1 MSRARRVRRPDAG
14 AHAHGRSGSRK
25 APRVLLIVAVCAAVG
40 ATTAVGLVRT
50 GGGDSARPRASANVT
65 EKATPQHRSSSPA
78 VRGPVLGRAAPVE
91 LRIRTIGLRSRLLA
105 LGLRT
110 DGTVAVPAADQIA
123 RAGWYEYSPTP
134 GEVGPAVI
142 LGHVHRPAGQTDRP
156 VFSRLETLRRGDLV
170 EVVRAD
176 EVVAVFRVDRVERYP
191 AEHFPAREV
200 YGAAD
205 HAALRLI
212 TCTAPGTTPAPDER
226 NVVVYAS
233 LVTSRTVG

>member
-1 MSRARRVRRPDAG
+1 MSRERRAG
-14 AHAHGRSGSRK
+14 AHAQGRSAPRK
-25 APRVLLIVAVCAAVG
+25 APRVLLIVGVCAAVG
-40 ATTAVGLVRT
+40 ATTAVGLMRT
-50 GGGDSARPRASANVT
+50 GIDGARPRASANAT
-65 EKATPQHRSSSPA
+65 EHATPQQASSSP
-78 VRGPVLGRAAPVE
+78 VIRGPVLGRAAPVE
-91 LRIRTIGLRSRLLA
+91 LRIRRIGLRTRLLT

-142 LGHVHRPAGQTDRP
+142 LGHVDRPAGQTDLP
-156 VFSRLETLRRGDLV
+156 VFRRLGALRDGDLV
-170 EVVRAD
+170 EVARAD

-191 AEHFPAREV
+191 ADNFPAREV

-212 TCTAPGTTPAPDER
+212 TCAVPGTTPSPDER

-233 LVTSRTVG
+233 LATSRTAG